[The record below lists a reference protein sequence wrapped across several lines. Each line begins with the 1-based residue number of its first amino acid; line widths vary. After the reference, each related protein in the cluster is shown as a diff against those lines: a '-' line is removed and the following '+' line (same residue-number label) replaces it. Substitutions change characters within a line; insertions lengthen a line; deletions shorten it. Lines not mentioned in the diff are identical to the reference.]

1 MVVDE
6 NNPLSEVLLNVE
18 KAALVMPKSS
28 RPPPNGEVGVHD
40 VLPPFG
46 SSMSGGAS
54 SGNDGSGVDDEE
66 EDAEDAAEVEVER
79 RPKVPE
85 VPTPFSKGD
94 FGRRSR
100 LLAPPPPSAG
110 DGSTNSWTDLG
121 VSACLGVDVEK
132 ARDSI
137 ACICAFWCCCW
148 VGGRNWR
155 LLADWAV
162 PPCT

>member
-1 MVVDE
+1 MPLLAAFGIIHAPPPAVVVVVDE
-6 NNPLSEVLLNVE
+6 NNPLQEVLLNVE

-40 VLPPFG
+40 VLPTFG

-54 SGNDGSGVDDEE
+54 SGYDGSGVDDEE
-66 EDAEDAAEVEVER
+66 EDADDEGEVER

-100 LLAPPPPSAG
+100 LLAVPSSDG
-110 DGSTNSWTDLG
+110 D
-121 VSACLGVDVEK
+121 VSAN
-132 ARDSI
+132 S
-137 ACICAFWCCCW
+137 
-148 VGGRNWR
+148 
-155 LLADWAV
+155 
-162 PPCT
+162 